1 MTAEESAAWRAFNRL
16 SAAVSRHLAR
26 SEPDHPAY
34 RLSDESDDELHAAY
48 RRVLRDIGPVSLDS
62 RSSAE

>member
-1 MTAEESAAWRAFNRL
+1 MIPEESAGWRAFNRL

-34 RLSDESDDELHAAY
+34 RFPDESDDELHAAY
-48 RRVLRDIGPVSLDS
+48 VKVLRDVSPAGRTAS
-62 RSSAE
+62 PE